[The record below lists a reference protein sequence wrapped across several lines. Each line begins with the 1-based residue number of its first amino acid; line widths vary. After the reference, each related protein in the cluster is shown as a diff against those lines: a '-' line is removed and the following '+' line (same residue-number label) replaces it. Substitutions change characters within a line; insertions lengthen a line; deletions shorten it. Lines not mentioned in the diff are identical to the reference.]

1 MQPKILKTEE
11 EYESALEIVSELMDA
26 NPGSPEEDSLD
37 LWSLLVE
44 KYEDEHYPIDPPDP
58 IEAIKFRMDQ
68 MGWRQK
74 DLAQFF
80 PGDKTKV
87 SDVLHRRR
95 TLSLKMIRALN
106 QHLGI
111 PTDVLV
117 REVSLARKAPKGR
130 PAKKVTARTTGAKRL
145 ARSRSRTVTSA

>member
-1 MQPKILKTEE
+1 MQPKILKTEK

-26 NPGSPEEDSLD
+26 SPGSPEEDSLD
-37 LWSLLVE
+37 IWSLLVE

-74 DLAQFF
+74 DLARFF

-95 TLSLKMIRALN
+95 ALSLKMIRALN

-117 REVSLARKAPKGR
+117 REVSLSRKPSKGR
-130 PAKKVTARTTGAKRL
+130 QAKKTTARAFGAKRS
-145 ARSRSRTVTSA
+145 ARSRSRKKTPA